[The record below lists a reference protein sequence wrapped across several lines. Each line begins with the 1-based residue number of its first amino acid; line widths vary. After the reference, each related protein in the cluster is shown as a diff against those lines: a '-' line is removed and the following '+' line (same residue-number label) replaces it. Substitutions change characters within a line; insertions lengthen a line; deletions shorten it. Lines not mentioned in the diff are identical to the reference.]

1 VISFAKYKQSSYTL
15 HNKVEIVRGGARYFR
30 TIEEVAS
37 KAVYSLHLQTY
48 IFDEDETGAA
58 VANALKAA
66 AQRGVLVYVLLDG
79 YASQQLSAAFIQD
92 LKTAGVYFRFFEPFF
107 RGNSY
112 YFGRRLHHK
121 VVVADGRYGL
131 VGGVNISNRYND
143 MEGRPA
149 WLDWAIFVEGEVAQ
163 RLDKICVRMWNRGV
177 FASRCLAGAVPA
189 AVPPPEECL
198 VRVSRNDWVF
208 RRTEITNSYRNLF
221 STAQKEITIL
231 TSYFWPPHGI
241 LRRMVISARSGKR
254 VRVVLTGHA
263 DVPLVKYAERYLYG
277 QLLRNNVEI
286 YEYEKNVLH
295 GKIAIADRQWATVGS
310 YNLNTISAFASVELN
325 LDVQDTAVAGRLCDA
340 VNEII
345 LSDCRRI
352 TNESFVASSGPV
364 SRVLY
369 YLSFRVIQLLFALF
383 TFYFSQKKKGS

>member
-1 VISFAKYKQSSYTL
+1 M
-15 HNKVEIVRGGARYFR
+15 RGGARYFR
-30 TIEEVAS
+30 IVEEIAS

-48 IFDEDETGAA
+48 IFDEDETGTT

-66 AQRGVLVYVLLDG
+66 ARRGVLVYVLLDG
-79 YASQQLSAAFIQD
+79 YASQKLSSAFIQD
-92 LKTAGVYFRFFEPFF
+92 LKAAGVYFRFFEPFF
-107 RGNSY
+107 RGSSY

-121 VVVADGRYGL
+121 VVVADGYYGL

-149 WLDWAIFVEGEVAQ
+149 WLDWALLVEGDVAQ

-177 FASRCLAGAVPA
+177 FASRCLAGSVPHK
-189 AVPPPEECL
+189 VPPPEKCM

-208 RRTEITNSYRNLF
+208 RRTEITNSYRMLF
-221 STAQKEITIL
+221 TLAQKEITIM
-231 TSYFWPPHGI
+231 TSYFWPPQGI
-241 LRRMVISARSGKR
+241 LRRMVIAARSGKR
-254 VRVVLTGHA
+254 VRVVLTGYA
-263 DVPLVKYAERYLYG
+263 DVPLVKYAERYLYER
-277 QLLRNNVEI
+277 LLRNNVEV
-286 YEYEKNVLH
+286 YEYQKNVLH

-325 LDVQDTAVAGRLCDA
+325 LEVQDAAVAGHLCDA
-340 VNEII
+340 VNDII
-345 LSDCRRI
+345 LTDCKRI
-352 TNESFVASSGPV
+352 TSQSFVASAGPV
-364 SRVLY
+364 SRALY

>member
-1 VISFAKYKQSSYTL
+1 M
-15 HNKVEIVRGGARYFR
+15 RGGARYFR
-30 TIEEVAS
+30 IVEEIAS

-48 IFDEDETGAA
+48 IFDEDETGTA

-66 AQRGVLVYVLLDG
+66 ARRGVLVYVLLDG
-79 YASQQLSAAFIQD
+79 YASQNLSSAFIQD
-92 LKTAGVYFRFFEPFF
+92 LKSAGVYFRFFEPFF

-121 VVVADGRYGL
+121 VVVADGYYGL

-149 WLDWAIFVEGEVAQ
+149 WLDWALFVEGDVAQ

-177 FASRCLAGAVPA
+177 FASRCLAGSIPPM
-189 AVPPPEECL
+189 VPPPEKCM

-208 RRTEITNSYRNLF
+208 RRTEITSSYRMLF
-221 STAQKEITIL
+221 TLARKEITIM
-231 TSYFWPPHGI
+231 TSYFWPPQGI
-241 LRRMVISARSGKR
+241 LRRMVSAARSGKR

-263 DVPLVKYAERYLYG
+263 DVPLVKYAERYLYDR
-277 QLLRNNVEI
+277 LLRNNVEV
-286 YEYEKNVLH
+286 YEYQKNVLH
-295 GKIAIADRQWATVGS
+295 GKIAIADRQWTTVGS

-325 LDVQDTAVAGRLCDA
+325 LDVQDAAVAGRLCDA
-340 VNEII
+340 VDEII
-345 LSDCRRI
+345 FSDCRRI
-352 TNESFVASSGPV
+352 TTESFVSSTGFV
-364 SRVLY
+364 SRALY

-383 TFYFSQKKKGS
+383 TFYFSQKKKGT